1 MMTNPKTARAIAAV
15 STGIFT
21 ALGIALY
28 HLCVAIASSRHAR
41 QSEDQGEDRL

>member
-15 STGIFT
+15 STGILT

-28 HLCVAIASSRHAR
+28 HLCVAVASSRRAGK
-41 QSEDQGEDRL
+41 SEDPEEDRS